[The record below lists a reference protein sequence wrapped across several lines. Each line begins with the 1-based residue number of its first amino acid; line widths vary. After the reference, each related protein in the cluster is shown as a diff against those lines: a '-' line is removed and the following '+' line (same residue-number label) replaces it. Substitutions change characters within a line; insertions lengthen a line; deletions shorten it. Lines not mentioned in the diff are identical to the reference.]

1 MYNLKDSSN
10 VNDKRANYSIF
21 FAWFICLL
29 TTVFYCYEYILRI
42 IPSVMTSS
50 LMLHFKVSAV
60 GFGWLSDAYLIA
72 YTAMQ
77 LFVGPSMDFW
87 GVRRT
92 LLTALISCIV
102 GSLMFVLA
110 HGFILAFT
118 GRLFIGFGSAFAFV
132 GVLRMAA
139 LWLPVKYFSFFSGF
153 TTSLGML
160 GAMVGDVTLVHFVDT
175 RGWVDVIFFTAALGV
190 LLLPL
195 FYWFLVDKGHSVN
208 QAGNLGQELLRKIV
222 VVVKNK
228 NVILAGIIGSFMF
241 SSLSVFADIWG
252 IRFSQSVF
260 HLSSDAAARVNS
272 MLYLGWLVG
281 GPFAGIVSEIL
292 NSRRWFIS
300 IGCLLSGV
308 IFLFIL
314 FHPVSSALEASVL
327 MFLFGL
333 FSCSEVLCFVV
344 GKEAVKEQYI
354 ATAIGTVN
362 FMVMLGGMIL
372 LPLISYVL
380 SQFPTGHYDQLLKVY
395 SISGYRY
402 SMSIIAVGLL
412 LSSVLALMIRKR
424 PCKLGGKVID

>member
-1 MYNLKDSSN
+1 MYNIKDSIA
-10 VNDKRANYSIF
+10 ANHLKGYSLW
-21 FAWFICLL
+21 FAWFVCFL

-42 IPSVMTSS
+42 VPSVMITD
-50 LMLHFKVSAV
+50 LMLHFEVSAT

-77 LFVGPSMDFW
+77 LFVGPSLDYW
-87 GVRRT
+87 GVRKT
-92 LLTALISCIV
+92 LLTALISCIA

-110 HGFILAFT
+110 HGFILAFI

-139 LWLPVKYFSFFSGF
+139 LWLPFKYFSFFSGF

-160 GAMVGDVTLVHFVDT
+160 GAMVGDVSLAHFVHT
-175 RGWVDVIFFTAALGV
+175 RGWQDVIFFSAALGV

-195 FYWFLVDKGHSVN
+195 FYWFLVDKEKSVN
-208 QAGNLGQELLRKIV
+208 QVGGLWQELLRKVLV
-222 VVVKNK
+222 VIKNK

-260 HLSSDAAARVNS
+260 HLSSAAAAQVNS

-300 IGCLLSGV
+300 IGCLLSGTT
-308 IFLFIL
+308 FLFIL
-314 FHPVSSALEASVL
+314 FYPISSMLEASVL

-362 FMVMLGGMIL
+362 FIVMLGGMIL
-372 LPLISYVL
+372 LPLVSYVL
-380 SQFPTGHYDQLLKVY
+380 SQFSTGQSDHLLKLY

-402 SMSIIAVGLL
+402 SMSIIAFGLL
-412 LSSVLALMIRKR
+412 LSSVLALIIRKR
-424 PCKLGGKVID
+424 PCKLGGKAIG